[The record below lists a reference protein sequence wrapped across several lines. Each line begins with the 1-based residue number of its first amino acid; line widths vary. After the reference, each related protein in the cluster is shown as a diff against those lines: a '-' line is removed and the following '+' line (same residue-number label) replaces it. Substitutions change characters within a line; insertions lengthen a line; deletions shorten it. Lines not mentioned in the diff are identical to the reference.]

1 MPEWTDPK
9 TWEVGE
15 KVRAADLNAMIR
27 DNLKVL
33 VGMRAVKAEA
43 TGAAIRSSDEWGP
56 FDDDDGPVEVA
67 FRTGPQ
73 GHAVLALYGH
83 GRVTE
88 RDGGVRGFM
97 SYEIE
102 RVEDSEIVV
111 GPSELRSCL
120 WRDDLGASASF
131 VWLEDDTADA
141 LEADQEYVARIV
153 GKITDDGDVGAE
165 LDVSHR
171 RIVVWDVRESQEP
184 S

>member
-1 MPEWTDPK
+1 MPEWTEPK
-9 TWEVGE
+9 TWEPE
-15 KVRAADLNAMIR
+15 EYLRAQELNEQLR
-27 DNLKVL
+27 DNLEVL
-33 VGMRAVKAEA
+33 VGMVAVKAEA

-56 FDDDDGPVEVA
+56 FDDDDGPVEA
-67 FRTGPQ
+67 PFRTGPQ
-73 GHAVLALYGH
+73 GHAVLAIYGH

-102 RVEDSEIVV
+102 RVDDGEIVV

-120 WRDDLGASASF
+120 WRDNLGASASF
-131 VWLEDDTADA
+131 TWLEDDTADA
-141 LEADQEYVARIV
+141 LEANQEYVARLV
-153 GKITDDGDVGAE
+153 GKVTDDGDVGAE

-184 S
+184 D